1 MNIKAMLTALV
12 SILAVSAAA
21 PVAAHSITNKSLRP
35 GFGAAATDVWLT
47 SCGAGTEHL
56 FAQIKDQTGDSNFV
70 SLVVVSGTKAAT
82 TTDLSGGDANFSEGI
97 KVFGG
102 EATYTMLVN
111 HTRSNGQA
119 YSIEFHC
126 ESSNGSH
133 TDTTTPT
140 APSQDN

>member
-1 MNIKAMLTALV
+1 MNIKTLLTALV
-12 SILAVSAAA
+12 SLFVIATAA

-35 GFGAAATDVWLT
+35 SFGAAATDVWLT
-47 SCGAGTEHL
+47 TCGAGSEHL
-56 FAQIKDQTGDSNFV
+56 FAQVRDQTGDSNLV
-70 SLVVVSGTKAAT
+70 SLVILSGTKAAT
-82 TTDLSGGDANFSEGI
+82 TTDLVDGDVNYSVGVE
-97 KVFGG
+97 VFGG
-102 EATYTMLVN
+102 AATYTMLVN

-126 ESSNGSH
+126 EDSNGSH

>member
-1 MNIKAMLTALV
+1 MNIKAVLMAVV
-12 SILAVSAAA
+12 SLLATSIVT

-35 GFGAAATDVWLT
+35 SFGAAATDVWLT
-47 SCGAGTEHL
+47 TCGAGTEHL
-56 FAQIKDQTGDSNFV
+56 FAQIKDQTADSNIV
-70 SLVVVSGTKAAT
+70 SLVVLSGTKAAT
-82 TTDLSGGDANFSEGI
+82 TSDLSGGDVNFSDGI

-102 EATYTMLVN
+102 AATYTMLVN

-126 ESSNGSH
+126 EASNGSH

-140 APSQDN
+140 AASQDN

>member
-1 MNIKAMLTALV
+1 MKTTLTALV
-12 SILAVSAAA
+12 SLFVVGAAA

-35 GFGAAATDVWLT
+35 SFGAAATDVWLT
-47 SCGAGTEHL
+47 TCGAGSEHL
-56 FAQIKDQTGDSNFV
+56 FAQVRDQTGDSNFL

-102 EATYTMLVN
+102 AASYTMLVN
-111 HTRSNGQA
+111 HTRANGQA

-126 ESSNGSH
+126 EDSNGSH